1 MMDEKELLEKY
12 VAAIREIGIAAK
24 GSIRQFKRNCGKASC
39 KKCASGERHLSHQM
53 TYYKEGKQH
62 SRFVGPTQLEA
73 MRQAIVNGRKV
84 EELLVQFGLEYL
96 DLLKGVKREK

>member
-1 MMDEKELLEKY
+1 MDEQELLEKY
-12 VAAIREIGIAAK
+12 LAEIKEIGLAGK

-53 TYYKEGKQH
+53 TYYQEGKQH

-73 MRQAIVNGRKV
+73 MRQAIANGRKV
-84 EELLVQFGLEYL
+84 EELLVRFGLEYL
-96 DLLKGVKREK
+96 DMLKGIERQD

>member
-1 MMDEKELLEKY
+1 MDEQKLLEKY
-12 VAAIREIGIAAK
+12 LAELKEIGIAAK

-53 TYYKEGKQH
+53 TYYLDGKQH

-73 MRQAIVNGRKV
+73 MRQAISNGRQV
-84 EELLVQFGLEYL
+84 EELLVRFGLEYL
-96 DLLKGVKREK
+96 DMLKGIER

>member
-1 MMDEKELLEKY
+1 MDEQKLLAKY
-12 VAAIREIGIAAK
+12 LAEIKEIGLAAK

-53 TYYKEGKQH
+53 TYYQDGKQH

-73 MRQAIVNGRKV
+73 MRQAIANGRKV
-84 EELLVQFGLEYL
+84 EELLVRFGLEYL
-96 DLLKGVKREK
+96 DMLKGVWRQD